1 MRLTG
6 QSVCATTT
14 GSLEPV
20 MHPWTRANE
29 TRPRAAITVRQD
41 PDTSDWLLTVG
52 DVTTRVPVEQVEEVQ
67 HAVKAMQAVP
77 AGPRVGD
84 VWDSGRGE
92 RFKVEGTD
100 PLLVRWRGDAAPLPA
115 PNWDD
120 LVAGCRYLGRTS

>member
-6 QSVCATTT
+6 QSAYATRV
-14 GSLEPV
+14 EPV
-20 MHPWTRANE
+20 QATR
-29 TRPRAAITVRQD
+29 RPTGATMASPLLAITVRQD

-52 DVTTRVPVEQVEEVQ
+52 DVTTRVPVEQVEEFQSVVQ
-67 HAVKAMQAVP
+67 SMDARP
-77 AGPRVGD
+77 TGPRVGD
-84 VWDSGRGE
+84 VWDSSWGD